1 MRDDDEVEV
10 ALGDDVEA
18 IDDEMVVV
26 AIQVFVIE
34 KMQQHI
40 EVDEEV
46 VDIAEVCADEVVI
59 NEYSF
64 FATQLLADTI

>member
-10 ALGDDVEA
+10 AQVDDVEA
-18 IDDEMVVV
+18 IDDEMVEV
-26 AIQVFVIE
+26 ATQVFVIE

>member
-10 ALGDDVEA
+10 VQVDDVEA
-18 IDDEMVVV
+18 IDDEMVEV
-26 AIQVFVIE
+26 ATQVFVIE

-64 FATQLLADTI
+64 FVIQLLVDMI